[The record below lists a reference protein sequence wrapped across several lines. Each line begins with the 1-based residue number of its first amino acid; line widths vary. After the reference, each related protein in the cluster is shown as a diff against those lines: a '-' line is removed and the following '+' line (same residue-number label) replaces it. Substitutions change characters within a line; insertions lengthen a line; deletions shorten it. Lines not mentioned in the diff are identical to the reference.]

1 METSAKRTGMMDPET
16 WKAGWWIVC
25 PQDADESQPSRYSV
39 EIRNDGEI
47 ASARWMLAGRS
58 DYDVFVNGMKL
69 ADAGRKIGFAYAY
82 DVKGLLKAEQGAV
95 NALAAEMRG
104 PVMTRQFRA
113 TLELR
118 FTDGRIRLYGTCAK
132 NWRLAPG
139 KADGLVDRTELR
151 KDFPPAGK

>member
-1 METSAKRTGMMDPET
+1 MEKTAKRAELMDPET
-16 WKAGWWIVC
+16 WKTGWWIVC
-25 PQDADESQPSRYSV
+25 PLDADEAQPSRYSV

-58 DYDVFVNGMKL
+58 DYDVFVNGTKL
-69 ADAGRKIGFAYAY
+69 ADAGRKIGYAYAY
-82 DVKGLLKAEQGAV
+82 DVKDLLKPAKGAV

-104 PVMTRQFRA
+104 PITTRQFRGA
-113 TLELR
+113 LELT
-118 FTDGRIRLYGTCAK
+118 FTDGRIRIYGSCAK
-132 NWRLAPG
+132 NWKLAPG

>member
-1 METSAKRTGMMDPET
+1 METIAKRAELMDDEA

-25 PQDADESQPSRYSV
+25 PQDADESRPSRYSV

-47 ASARWMLAGRS
+47 AAARWMLAGRS
-58 DYDVFVNGMKL
+58 DCDVFVNGVKL
-69 ADAGRKIGFAYAY
+69 ADAGRKVGYAYAY
-82 DVKGLLKAEQGAV
+82 DVKGLLESAKGAV

-104 PVMTRQFRA
+104 SVMTRQFRA
-113 TLELR
+113 TLELK
-118 FTDGRIRLYGTCAK
+118 FADGRIRLYGTCAK

-139 KADGLVDRTELR
+139 RADGLVNRTELR